1 MPKKLNF
8 LFLLIFLISLA
19 QAENLAKSQKTNVE
33 NEEKLP
39 IEELQEFAEIFT
51 HIKTTFVNEISD
63 KDLLK
68 YAVRGMLS
76 NLDPH
81 SDYLDKEEYEYLQ
94 ENAAGNYF
102 GLGMELT
109 LVEGNLMIVTT
120 LDSSPAFNAG
130 LATGDYISYIGK
142 KRIKNMSMG
151 DIVKILSKNPKSSK
165 TFTIVRKSQ
174 KPFKVVLQPNLIP
187 IKSVKYKLLDKNFG
201 YLRISQFQENTG
213 TDVQKGL
220 ADLERQNKSKLLG
233 LVLDL
238 RNNPGGTLQAGVDVA
253 NSFLAEGL
261 IVYTQGRTADAEM
274 SFSATSENTNLDTY
288 LVVLINSGTASSAE
302 IVAGAIQDRRRGI
315 ILGTPS
321 FGKGSVQ
328 EVVSLPNGK
337 GLKLTTALY
346 YTPNGRSIQA
356 QGIIPDLILNK
367 ARIIE
372 DKSEFNS
379 VHEINLSGH
388 LPNKQTQKLQAKLQE
403 NYDLKKDFILFEA
416 LNILK
421 GLTLFEV
428 AP

>member
-1 MPKKLNF
+1 MFRKFKF
-8 LFLLIFLISLA
+8 LFLLIFLA
-19 QAENLAKSQKTNVE
+19 NFAHGDNLKHSADSE
-33 NEEKLP
+33 DKLP
-39 IEELQEFAEIFT
+39 LDELQEFAEIFT
-51 HIKTTFVNEISD
+51 HIKTTFVNEVSD
-63 KDLLK
+63 KELLK

-81 SDYLDKEEYEYLQ
+81 SDYLDKEEYDYLQ
-94 ENAAGNYF
+94 NNASGNYF
-102 GLGMELT
+102 GLGLELSI
-109 LVEGNLMIVTT
+109 EDGNLMIVTA
-120 LDSSPAFNAG
+120 LDSSPAYNAG
-130 LATGDYISYIGK
+130 LQTGDYITYIDK
-142 KRIKNMSMG
+142 NRIKNLSMAE
-151 DIVKILSKNPKSSK
+151 VVNILSKNSKSKK
-165 TFTIVRKSQ
+165 TLTIVRKNT
-174 KPFKVVLQPNLIP
+174 KPFKVVLEPNIIP
-187 IKSVKYKLLDKNFG
+187 IKSVKSKLLDKNFG
-201 YLRISQFQENTG
+201 YLRISQFQDETG
-213 TDVQKGL
+213 TEVQEAL
-220 ADLERQNKSKLLG
+220 TNLEAQNKSKLLG

-253 NSFLAEGL
+253 NNFLSEGL
-261 IVYTQGRTADAEM
+261 IVYTQGRTPESEM

-288 LVVLINSGTASSAE
+288 LVVLINAGTASSAE

-356 QGIIPDLILNK
+356 QGIIPDLVLNK
-367 ARIIE
+367 ARVIE
-372 DKSEFNS
+372 DKSEQS
-379 VHEINLSGH
+379 SIHEANLSGH
-388 LPNKQTQKLQAKLQE
+388 LPNKQNDKYANIEIQSTKEQIK
-403 NYDLKKDFILFEA
+403 NDFVLFEA